1 MDGKC
6 MLGTGVCVR
15 GNIPSLFSIV
25 VNGLCLKIEKSG
37 SSNIVTFFIKL
48 RNTGE
53 EEL

>member
-15 GNIPSLFSIV
+15 ENISSLSCIV

-37 SSNIVTFFIKL
+37 SSNIVVVFIKL
-48 RNTGE
+48 RNTE